1 MARRREMLGMG
12 AAHRPRLGAQGSAF
26 GTECPGA
33 DCLGAKWRVS
43 TRSLG
48 VKGALAVGVRILLGG
63 VVLAAIA
70 ACGRSPTVAH
80 RNIPLHQQW
89 ALQPGSEVGGY
100 RIMGGLGD
108 VSIEIKGKAIR
119 APFDGKVQPTDH
131 DCVAFTS
138 PEVPAYLFRLCGL
151 QRPRLGAVQA
161 GDKIGKGQVL
171 QFAAMRRQPDGTW
184 ALVEPSVEMLERTVG
199 ER

>member
-1 MARRREMLGMG
+1 MTRRKQMLGMWATHPPSVG
-12 AAHRPRLGAQGSAF
+12 IQDSGS
-26 GTECPGA
+26 GTACPSA
-33 DCLGAKWRVS
+33 DRMVS
-43 TRSLG
+43 VRSMGLR
-48 VKGALAVGVRILLGG
+48 GALITGARLLMGG
-63 VVLAAIA
+63 VVLGAIA
-70 ACGRSPTVAH
+70 ACGRDPTVAH

-151 QRPRLGAVQA
+151 QRPRLGPVQA

-184 ALVEPSVEMLERTVG
+184 ALVEPAVDILERTVG
-199 ER
+199 ATAAADT